1 MESKD
6 DINKHIF
13 PAEIAEFSAELHFQQ
28 YNTYTLIIYQIVLG
42 MVVLFFLCLFFIKVD
57 VSVNSAGIIRPI
69 AERQEVKS
77 PVGGRVDSV
86 FITEN
91 KHVKAGQVL
100 IKIKSDMLQNQ
111 SALVQT
117 QQDELQNQKA
127 DLEQLVK
134 IKKQD
139 NSSKFLTLKS
149 SVYGQ
154 QYRVYWQKVHELQNE
169 YTLAAR
175 NFERNQYLYKNHVL
189 SASEF
194 DKYRL
199 DYQNAQNALNL
210 VYEDQRSQWQI
221 ALTQLTLQLTQLNSQ
236 QTSYSQEKDFYVLRS
251 VVTGTVQDFKG
262 VQPGGFVAA
271 NDVLA
276 TISPDSGMIAE
287 TYVLPKDI
295 GLIKVGTK
303 ANFQVDA
310 FNYNEWGMLKG
321 KIYSIS
327 SDVSTSNNQAYFKIR
342 CKLSGSSLYLK
353 NGVRGDL
360 KKGMSV
366 QARFFVTR
374 RSLYHL
380 LRDKTEDW
388 LNPNKPT
395 TQQQTASTQ

>member
-1 MESKD
+1 MESKKH
-6 DINKHIF
+6 INKQIF
-13 PAEIAEFSAELHFQQ
+13 PAEIAEYSAELHFQQ
-28 YNTYTLIIYQIVLG
+28 HSTNTLVVYQLIVG
-42 MVVLFFLCLFFIKVD
+42 MVIILFLALFFIKVD
-57 VSVNSAGIIRPI
+57 VSVNSTGIIRPV
-69 AERQEVKS
+69 AERQEIKS

-86 FITEN
+86 FIAEN

-100 IKIKSDMLQNQ
+100 IKIKADMLQTQ
-111 SALVQT
+111 SALVET
-117 QQDELQNQKA
+117 QQAELQNQKD

-134 IKKQD
+134 IGKK
-139 NSSKFLTLKS
+139 NSGQSPALKS
-149 SVYGQ
+149 SVYSQ
-154 QYRVYWQKVHELQNE
+154 QYRVYRQKVYELQNE
-169 YTLAAR
+169 YTLASR
-175 NFERNQYLYKNHVL
+175 NYERNLYLYNNHVL

-194 DKYRL
+194 DKFRL

-210 VYEDQRSQWQI
+210 VFEDQRSQWQI
-221 ALTQLTLQLTQLNSQ
+221 ALTSLKLQLTQLNSQ
-236 QTSYSQEKDFYVLRS
+236 QTSFSQERDFYVLRS
-251 VVTGTVQDFKG
+251 VVSGTIQDFKG
-262 VQPGGFVAA
+262 VQAGGFVTA

-276 TISPDSGMIAE
+276 TVSPDSGMIAE

-295 GLIKVGTK
+295 GLIKVGTS

-342 CKLSGSSLYLK
+342 CKLNSNALYLK

-388 LNPNKPT
+388 LNPNTPAV
-395 TQQQTASTQ
+395 QQTASTQ